1 MKNSFLTFL
10 LDSNICAVDISNVL
24 EVLNYGNF
32 TVIPGAKNYIE
43 GLIYSRE
50 QGITVINLRKKF
62 ALKDREADKNTKIV
76 VISVKK
82 QEGETEKITLYGLVA
97 DRVLDVQFLEED
109 EIQEKY
115 KTTIPKENIK
125 KALKLEDKTVFVLE
139 MGDLLFW

>member
-10 LDSNICAVDISNVL
+10 LDSNICAVEISNVL

-32 TVIPGAKNYIE
+32 TVMPGAKNYIE

-62 ALKDREADKNTKIV
+62 ALKDRETDKNTKIV

-82 QEGETEKITLYGLVA
+82 QEGETEKTTLYGLVA
-97 DRVLDVQFLEED
+97 DRVLDVQLLEED

-115 KTTIPKENIK
+115 KTSIPKQNIK

-139 MGDLLFW
+139 MGDL

>member
-125 KALKLEDKTVFVLE
+125 KALKLEDKAVFVLE
-139 MGDLLFW
+139 MGDL

>member
-125 KALKLEDKTVFVLE
+125 KSLKLEDKTVFVLE
-139 MGDLLFW
+139 MGDL

>member
-10 LDSNICAVDISNVL
+10 LDSNICAVEISNVL

-32 TVIPGAKNYIE
+32 TVMPGAKNYIE

-82 QEGETEKITLYGLVA
+82 QEGETEKTTLYGLVA

-115 KTTIPKENIK
+115 KTSIPKQNIK
-125 KALKLEDKTVFVLE
+125 KALKLEDKSVFVLE
-139 MGDLLFW
+139 MEDL

>member
-10 LDSNICAVDISNVL
+10 LDSNICAVEISNVL

-32 TVIPGAKNYIE
+32 TVMPGAKNYIE

-82 QEGETEKITLYGLVA
+82 QEGETEKTTLYGLVA
-97 DRVLDVQFLEED
+97 DRVLDVQLLEED

-115 KTTIPKENIK
+115 NTSIPKQNIK
-125 KALKLEDKTVFVLE
+125 KALKLEDKSVFVLE
-139 MGDLLFW
+139 MEDL

>member
-10 LDSNICAVDISNVL
+10 LDSNICAVEISNVL

-32 TVIPGAKNYIE
+32 TVMPGAKNYIE

-62 ALKDREADKNTKIV
+62 ALKDRETDKNTKIV

-82 QEGETEKITLYGLVA
+82 QEGETEKTTLYGLVA

-125 KALKLEDKTVFVLE
+125 KSLKLEDKTVFVLE
-139 MGDLLFW
+139 MGDL

>member
-10 LDSNICAVDISNVL
+10 LDSNICAVEISNVL

-125 KALKLEDKTVFVLE
+125 KSLKLEDKTVFVLE
-139 MGDLLFW
+139 MGDL

>member
-10 LDSNICAVDISNVL
+10 LDSNICAVEITNVL

-32 TVIPGAKNYIE
+32 TIMPGAKNYIE

-62 ALKDREADKNTKIV
+62 GLKEKEPDKNTKII

-82 QEGETEKITLYGLVA
+82 QEGESEKITLYGLVA
-97 DRVLDVQFLEED
+97 DQVLDVQNLEED
-109 EIQEKY
+109 DEVEERCKIS
-115 KTTIPKENIK
+115 IPRENIK
-125 KALKLEDKTVFVLE
+125 KILKFEDKNIFILGLEDL
-139 MGDLLFW
+139 

>member
-10 LDSNICAVDISNVL
+10 LDSNVCAVEISNVL

-97 DRVLDVQFLEED
+97 DRVLDVQLLEED

-125 KALKLEDKTVFVLE
+125 KALKLEDKNVFVLE
-139 MGDLLFW
+139 MGDL

>member
-10 LDSNICAVDISNVL
+10 LDSNICAVEITNVL

-32 TVIPGAKNYIE
+32 TIMPGAKNYIE

-62 ALKDREADKNTKIV
+62 GLKEKEPDKNTKII

-82 QEGETEKITLYGLVA
+82 QEGESEKITLYGLVA
-97 DRVLDVQFLEED
+97 DQVLDVQNLEED
-109 EIQEKY
+109 DEDEARCKIS
-115 KTTIPKENIK
+115 IPRENIK
-125 KALKLEDKTVFVLE
+125 KSLKFEDKNIFILGLEDL
-139 MGDLLFW
+139 

>member
-125 KALKLEDKTVFVLE
+125 KALKLEDKSVFVLE
-139 MGDLLFW
+139 MEDL

>member
-10 LDSNICAVDISNVL
+10 LDSNICAVEISNVL

-139 MGDLLFW
+139 MGDL

>member
-82 QEGETEKITLYGLVA
+82 QEGETEKTTLYGLVA
-97 DRVLDVQFLEED
+97 DRVLDVQLLEED

-115 KTTIPKENIK
+115 KTSIPKQNIK
-125 KALKLEDKTVFVLE
+125 RNYSHISNVHGAN
-139 MGDLLFW
+139 LLPNPTNF

>member
-82 QEGETEKITLYGLVA
+82 QEGESEKITLYGMVA
-97 DRVLDVQFLEED
+97 DRVLDVKFLEED

-139 MGDLLFW
+139 MGDL

>member
-139 MGDLLFW
+139 MGDL

>member
-97 DRVLDVQFLEED
+97 DRVLDVQLLEED

-139 MGDLLFW
+139 MGDL

>member
-10 LDSNICAVDISNVL
+10 LDSNICAVEISNVL

-82 QEGETEKITLYGLVA
+82 QEGETEKTTLYGLVA
-97 DRVLDVQFLEED
+97 DRVLDVQLLEED

-115 KTTIPKENIK
+115 KTSIPKQNIK
-125 KALKLEDKTVFVLE
+125 KALKLEDKSVFVLE
-139 MGDLLFW
+139 MEDL

>member
-82 QEGETEKITLYGLVA
+82 QEGETEKTTLYGLVA
-97 DRVLDVQFLEED
+97 DRVLDVQLLEED

-115 KTTIPKENIK
+115 KTSIPKQNIK
-125 KALKLEDKTVFVLE
+125 KALKLEDKSVFVLE
-139 MGDLLFW
+139 MEDL

>member
-10 LDSNICAVDISNVL
+10 LDSNICAVEITNVL

-32 TVIPGAKNYIE
+32 TIMPGAKNYIE

-62 ALKDREADKNTKIV
+62 GLKEKEPDKNTKII

-82 QEGETEKITLYGLVA
+82 QEGESEKITLYCLVA
-97 DRVLDVQFLEED
+97 DQVLDVQNLEEAD
-109 EIQEKY
+109 VVEARCKIS
-115 KTTIPKENIK
+115 IPRENIK
-125 KALKLEDKTVFVLE
+125 KILKFEDKNIFILGLEDL
-139 MGDLLFW
+139 

>member
-10 LDSNICAVDISNVL
+10 LDSNICAVEITNVL

-32 TVIPGAKNYIE
+32 TIMPGAKNYIE

-62 ALKDREADKNTKIV
+62 GLKEKEPDKNTKII

-82 QEGETEKITLYGLVA
+82 QEGESEKITLYGLVA
-97 DRVLDVQFLEED
+97 DQVLDVQNLEED
-109 EIQEKY
+109 DEVEARCKIL
-115 KTTIPKENIK
+115 IPRENIK
-125 KALKLEDKTVFVLE
+125 KILKFEDKNIFILGLEDL
-139 MGDLLFW
+139 

>member
-24 EVLNYGNF
+24 EVRNYGNF
-32 TVIPGAKNYIE
+32 TVISGAKNYIE

-125 KALKLEDKTVFVLE
+125 KSLKLEDKTVFVLE
-139 MGDLLFW
+139 MGDL

>member
-10 LDSNICAVDISNVL
+10 LDSNICAVEISNVL

-97 DRVLDVQFLEED
+97 DRVLDVQLLEED

-125 KALKLEDKTVFVLE
+125 KSLKLEDKTVFVLE
-139 MGDLLFW
+139 MGDL

>member
-10 LDSNICAVDISNVL
+10 LDSNICAVEISNVL

-32 TVIPGAKNYIE
+32 TVMPGAKNYIE

-82 QEGETEKITLYGLVA
+82 QEGETEKTTLYGLVA
-97 DRVLDVQFLEED
+97 DRVLDVQLLEED

-115 KTTIPKENIK
+115 KTSIPKQNIK
-125 KALKLEDKTVFVLE
+125 KALKLEDKSVFVLE
-139 MGDLLFW
+139 MEDL

>member
-10 LDSNICAVDISNVL
+10 LDSNICAVEISNVL

-76 VISVKK
+76 VISAKK

-139 MGDLLFW
+139 MGDL